1 MARQSLGGAHRK
13 VGFLDRPLLVGNR
26 SARLVT
32 SAKVD
37 LVGSGIRVTNINKH
51 QPTWGM
57 R

>member
-13 VGFLDRPLLVGNR
+13 VGFLYRPLLVGSR

-51 QPTWGM
+51 QPT
-57 R
+57 